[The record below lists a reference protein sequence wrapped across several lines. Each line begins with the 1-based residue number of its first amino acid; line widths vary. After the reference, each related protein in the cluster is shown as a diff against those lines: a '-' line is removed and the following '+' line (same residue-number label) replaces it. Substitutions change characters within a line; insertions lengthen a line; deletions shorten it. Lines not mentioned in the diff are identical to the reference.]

1 MQHLTALRAALQP
14 DESLDFFDLATLL
27 QPDEPVDFI
36 ALGASLQPDEP
47 VDDKDLTTELPLSG
61 LPFDPSDESVD
72 ANLAAESCKIEDYV
86 SAITHKYGINKAL
99 VENITPQVVT
109 NQITKVKNF
118 RHRPGSEM
126 AETSKRVN
134 ELFRHLMGAII
145 WDKAH
150 DKRQYPRNLT
160 AYYQRAS
167 HLLAKLLFLLLLCT
181 DERFKSNSVNF
192 KKEMAPLSKALH
204 RRVKAALPAAAKK
217 ALPRMIPFVD
227 LLRDHGPELWNLA
240 VDEIY
245 RYRIRDETGSTHRE
259 LARNTLVEAKKTIPP
274 EVADEMNFTPPPNTT
289 AGKNPKGTTHAL
301 PKTPDDFF
309 KGVGTMWVELSPQN
323 PRDWLNTVPEFLRD
337 SNGDEF
343 ICFTPPAASPPVTDK
358 SNKI

>member
-1 MQHLTALRAALQP
+1 MQHLTAPRAALRPDQPLDLFDLCASPQP
-14 DESLDFFDLATLL
+14 DQPLDLFDLCASP
-27 QPDEPVDFI
+27 QPDEP
-36 ALGASLQPDEP
+36 L
-47 VDDKDLTTELPLSG
+47 DDKDLTTELPLSG

-72 ANLAAESCKIEDYV
+72 ADLADESYEIGYYV
-86 SAITHKYGINKAL
+86 SAITKKYGINEAL
-99 VENITPQVVT
+99 VENIIPKVIT
-109 NQITKVKNF
+109 NQTTKVKNF
-118 RHRPGSEM
+118 RHPPGSEV
-126 AETSKRVN
+126 AKISKCVN
-134 ELFRHLMGAII
+134 ELFRHLLGALI
-145 WDKAH
+145 WDKVH

-245 RYRIRDETGSTHRE
+245 RYRIRHETGSTHRE
-259 LARNTLVEAKKTIPP
+259 LARDTLVKAKKTIPP

-323 PRDWLNTVPEFLRD
+323 PRDWLNTVPAFLRD

-343 ICFTPPAASPPVTDK
+343 ICFTPPAPSPPVTDK